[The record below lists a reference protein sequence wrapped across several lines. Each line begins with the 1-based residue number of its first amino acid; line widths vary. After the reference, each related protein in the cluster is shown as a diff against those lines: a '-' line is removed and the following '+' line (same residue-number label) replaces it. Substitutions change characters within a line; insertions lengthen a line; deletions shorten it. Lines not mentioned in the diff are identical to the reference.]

1 MQRSFMAKLQSAVR
15 PVAFVLLL
23 CLCVR
28 GVTSVLVPKN
38 YTREWMSPVPTYCGF
53 YRLEDNTADVLFLGS
68 SHSYSGFCPQ
78 VLYNEY
84 GITSYNLAMGNQ
96 SLLLNYYWLKEA
108 LKTQKPSAVVLEGIF
123 AFHRDDSATNAP
135 ESANQKSLGYMHWS
149 ENRIEAIRALCEADP
164 ENYSWESFVP
174 VFRYHDRWKELHE
187 EDFTAG
193 EIAKRS
199 GLMGFSG
206 AFRYYCRIDDYKP
219 YERAKDTEPE
229 EMLPLMRTYL
239 DKITDLCK
247 EKGIR
252 LVLTLTP
259 CLSASAS
266 RSAALCRYAEE
277 KGLEFYD
284 FNLASEIA
292 GMQYDFAVDNADEDH
307 PNIWGAQKVTT
318 RLGELLV
325 GDEKREEGQ
334 TSQSGDLQS
343 LPAGEK
349 AGEALTGHKDAQWEE
364 ADAVYQAALRDAELM
379 HCKKIDEYIS
389 RLQDERYCVLIS
401 VKGDASKGLDG
412 QSAAHLRELGLQED
426 LSDLG
431 GDAYVAVIDGGE
443 VLLEERAESSVSEQ
457 GSIRD
462 GKTMFSIRS
471 EGAGAESSDGASSI
485 RIDGA
490 EQSVDGAGINIVVVL
505 RENCAC
511 FDKVSFDT
519 AAGGEAA
526 CVR

>member
-1 MQRSFMAKLQSAVR
+1 
-15 PVAFVLLL
+15 
-23 CLCVR
+23 
-28 GVTSVLVPKN
+28 
-38 YTREWMSPVPTYCGF
+38 
-53 YRLEDNTADVLFLGS
+53 
-68 SHSYSGFCPQ
+68 
-78 VLYNEY
+78 
-84 GITSYNLAMGNQ
+84 
-96 SLLLNYYWLKEA
+96 
-108 LKTQKPSAVVLEGIF
+108 
-123 AFHRDDSATNAP
+123 
-135 ESANQKSLGYMHWS
+135 
-149 ENRIEAIRALCEADP
+149 
-164 ENYSWESFVP
+164 
-174 VFRYHDRWKELHE
+174 
-187 EDFTAG
+187 
-193 EIAKRS
+193 
-199 GLMGFSG
+199 
-206 AFRYYCRIDDYKP
+206 
-219 YERAKDTEPE
+219 
-229 EMLPLMRTYL
+229 MRTYL

-247 EKGIR
+247 ERGIR
-252 LVLTLTP
+252 LILTLTP
-259 CLSASAS
+259 SLSASAS
-266 RSAALCRYAEE
+266 RSAALCLYAEE

-325 GDEKREEGQ
+325 GDEKREE
-334 TSQSGDLQS
+334 TDAVY
-343 LPAGEK
+343 PAADGK
-349 AGEALTGHKDAQWEE
+349 AGEALTGRTDAQWEA
-364 ADAVYQAALRDAELM
+364 ADAAYQVALRDAELM
-379 HCKKIDEYIS
+379 HCKKIDEYIP

-505 RENCAC
+505 RDNCAC